1 MLMKLRLWL
10 LPLFIVHRF
19 DPQVIH
25 LSVTQGFELSVLV
38 WIWLRVPWIPLW
50 LCCSHFTV
58 RTPGPPGI
66 SGAKANL
73 GWWCGLELG
82 NFIILKAG
90 VSFVWQSALVSRA
103 KFVFDTSLK
112 WLVTWRRKVLQL
124 CCIAWG
130 CHFYTTDYQHLGLG
144 WGKKMQGRRRG
155 CKCLVTTLNCESTL

>member
-10 LPLFIVHRF
+10 LPLFIFHRF
-19 DPQVIH
+19 DPQVIL
-25 LSVTQGFELSVLV
+25 LSVTPGFELSVLV
-38 WIWLRVPWIPLW
+38 WIWRRVLWIPLW

-112 WLVTWRRKVLQL
+112 WLVTWRDDMRSCSCVASPGGLTFIRL
-124 CCIAWG
+124 IINNTSAWG
-130 CHFYTTDYQHLGLG
+130 E
-144 WGKKMQGRRRG
+144 GRRCRARG
-155 CKCLVTTLNCESTL
+155 KDASAWSQF

>member
-10 LPLFIVHRF
+10 LLLFIFYRF
-19 DPQVIH
+19 DPQII
-25 LSVTQGFELSVLV
+25 LISVTQGFELPVLV
-38 WIWLRVPWIPLW
+38 WIWRRGLWIPLW

-103 KFVFDTSLK
+103 KFVFDMSLK
-112 WLVTWRRKVLQL
+112 WLLT
-124 CCIAWG
+124 C
-130 CHFYTTDYQHLGLG
+130 D
-144 WGKKMQGRRRG
+144 
-155 CKCLVTTLNCESTL
+155 VTTWGPTAVLHRLGVSLLYGWLSTPRPGVREEDTGQETRL